1 MVNDDKPIIR
11 ILKESA
17 TIYGTPYDGK
27 GRLSN
32 NISVPLKVICILE
45 RSERN
50 QIREISASEAY
61 PIIIQQTYHPS
72 NPEMLNKTLE
82 LLDRMSVLV
91 KFYRLSCNM
100 EREAAEISYN
110 AMKGQN

>member
-1 MVNDDKPIIR
+1 MVNDDKPIIG
-11 ILKESA
+11 ISENGA
-17 TIYGTPYDGK
+17 TIYGTPCDGK
-27 GRLSN
+27 ERLSN
-32 NISVPLKVICILE
+32 NIAVPLKAICILE
-45 RSERN
+45 RSEQN
-50 QIREISASEAY
+50 QILEISASEAY